1 MDYREG
7 LESIDHHVTA
17 ILDILRRLEEFCSKE
32 EKDCENCP
40 VGDWCLLLHELQ
52 VELQTDTEKLWVKV
66 SAAKRLLQEI
76 QSHL

>member
-17 ILDILRRLEEFCSKE
+17 ILDILRRLGGFCKRE
-32 EKDCENCP
+32 DCENCP
-40 VGDWCLLLHELQ
+40 VDYWCLLLHELQ